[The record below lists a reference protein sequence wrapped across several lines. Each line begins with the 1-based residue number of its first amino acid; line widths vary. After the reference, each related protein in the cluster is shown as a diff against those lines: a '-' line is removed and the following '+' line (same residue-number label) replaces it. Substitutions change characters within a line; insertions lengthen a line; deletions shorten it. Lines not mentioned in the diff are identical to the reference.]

1 MEVWKVI
8 KTTLTGKK
16 KKKGETEG
24 AERLENVTWRCCKA
38 GQLPKGKRLSVKW

>member
-1 MEVWKVI
+1 MEGNKNYFYW
-8 KTTLTGKK
+8 KK
-16 KKKGETEG
+16 KKKEETEG

>member
-1 MEVWKVI
+1 MEGNKNYSYW
-8 KTTLTGKK
+8 KK

>member
-1 MEVWKVI
+1 MGGNKNYFYW
-8 KTTLTGKK
+8 KK
-16 KKKGETEG
+16 KKKEETEG

>member
-1 MEVWKVI
+1 MEGNKNYSYWK
-8 KTTLTGKK
+8 KK